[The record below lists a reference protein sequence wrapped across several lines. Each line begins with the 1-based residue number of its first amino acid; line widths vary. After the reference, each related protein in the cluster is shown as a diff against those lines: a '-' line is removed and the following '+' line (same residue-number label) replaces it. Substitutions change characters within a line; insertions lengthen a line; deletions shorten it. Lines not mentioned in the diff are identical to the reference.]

1 MKICGEF
8 THAESA
14 RDIERQY
21 PERFLMLGVC
31 ADFAPRVGTRAVY
44 RAREGIGGSDTKS
57 TVQTKSAADP
67 RPCRLP
73 AAGGTRRGAS
83 CISHPRIFAKSKRRA
98 TSV

>member
-44 RAREGIGGSDTKS
+44 RAREGIGGSITKS
-57 TVQTKSAADP
+57 TVQTKFAADARWSP
-67 RPCRLP
+67 SALGRRRPTR
-73 AAGGTRRGAS
+73 GFVGTSPLR
-83 CISHPRIFAKSKRRA
+83 FW
-98 TSV
+98 

>member
-31 ADFAPRVGTRAVY
+31 ADFAPRVGARAVY
-44 RAREGIGGSDTKS
+44 RAREGIGGNEAKPFA
-57 TVQTKSAADP
+57 QTKFAADA
-67 RPCRLP
+67 RPSR
-73 AAGGTRRGAS
+73 RRGRRR
-83 CISHPRIFAKSKRRA
+83 PTRGFAC
-98 TSV
+98 TSDRTLFNGYCAICR